1 VGRGRPAAG
10 LTAVLDYRTGRADV
24 PADRPRGPVDLVIPV
39 YGAAD
44 FFRRCLSTVLAH
56 TDLRRHRLVVVL
68 DGPGQEESRQ
78 ALAGAPA
85 GANVLVLENAER
97 RGFVA
102 SVNRGMAASARDV
115 VLLNSDTEVTAGWL
129 DKLQDAAYSH
139 PAVATV
145 TPFSNDATLCSLPRS
160 FAANALPAG
169 LDPDAF
175 GRIVEERSRR
185 EYPRIPT
192 GVGVCLYIKRR
203 ALEAVGPFDEAR
215 FGLGYGE
222 ESDFCARALGAG
234 FVHVL
239 DDATFVYHAG
249 RRSFGPSREARLR
262 QAARVMRRLHPA
274 YMPTIAAFMR
284 EDPLRPARERVSEG
298 LRPPRRPLGPGLP
311 ASVVHLVHGW
321 PPWNSAGTEV
331 YARGLALRQARD
343 REVAV
348 FARIAD
354 PGRPLGEA
362 TELVDGGA
370 RVRLVVNNFTQRD
383 PLSRNAIA
391 DGRLRADFAR
401 FLDEQKPALVHV
413 HHLAGHAASLVAA
426 IRARRLPFV
435 FQVQDWWEPCAR
447 TNLLLPSREPCAGP
461 AAGKC
466 SRCLPLTGLPPSA
479 LTNRSL
485 YRWRWRVLRRALRDA
500 DAVVMGSRFI
510 ADSYRDLG
518 WLPEGARVIPYGV
531 ETAAARVARRE
542 LSPPLRFAVIG
553 SIMPHKGVHVAVEAF
568 RGLDPERATLDVW
581 GDVDILPEY
590 TRELQAAASPAVR
603 FRGRFAEAEKDS
615 VYAGI
620 DVLVVPSLG
629 LESFGLVVHEAFD
642 RGVPVLASR
651 RGALIEALEGEE
663 RGALFAPGHA
673 GELRALVLGLCER
686 PERVARWSE
695 AASRARVKTM
705 DAHALEIDGV
715 YRETLGRRP

>member
-1 VGRGRPAAG
+1 MR
-10 LTAVLDYRTGRADV
+10 AVLEYRTGRPDV
-24 PADRPRGPVDLVIPV
+24 PADRARGPLDVVVPV
-39 YGAAD
+39 YGAAA

-56 TDLRRHRLVVVL
+56 TDLGRHRLVVVL

-78 ALAGAPA
+78 ALGRVPA
-85 GANVLVLENAER
+85 GANLVVLENAER

-102 SVNRGMAASARDV
+102 SVNTGMAASDRDV
-115 VLLNSDTEVTAGWL
+115 VLLNSDTEVTARWL
-129 DKLQDAAYSH
+129 EKLQAAAYSD

-169 LDPDAF
+169 LDVDGF
-175 GRIVEERSRR
+175 GRVVEERSRR

-192 GVGVCLYIKRR
+192 GVGVCLYIKRKVLD
-203 ALEAVGPFDEAR
+203 AIGAFDEAR

-222 ESDFCARALGAG
+222 ESDFCARALEAG

-239 DDATFVYHAG
+239 DDATFVFHAG
-249 RRSFGPSREARLR
+249 RRSFGASREVRARR
-262 QAARVMRRLHPA
+262 AARVMRRLHPG

-284 EDPLRPARERVSEG
+284 EDPLLAARDRVREG
-298 LRPPRRPLGPGLP
+298 LRPPRRPLAPDLP
-311 ASVVHLVHGW
+311 RSVVHLVHGW

-362 TELVDGGA
+362 TELLDGGA
-370 RVRLVVNNFTQRD
+370 RVRLLVNNFTQRD
-383 PLSRNAIA
+383 PLSRNALR
-391 DGRLRADFAR
+391 DPRLRADFER
-401 FLDEQKPALVHV
+401 FLDEQRPALVHV

-447 TNLLLPSREPCAGP
+447 TNLLLPSRELCAGP
-461 AAGKC
+461 GPGKC
-466 SRCLPLTGLPPSA
+466 ARCLPLTSLPPAA

-485 YRWRWRVLRRALRDA
+485 YLWRGRVLRRALEAA

-518 WLPEGARVIPYGV
+518 WLPRSARVIPYGV
-531 ETAAARVARRE
+531 ETAGGAKSPRRAPS
-542 LSPPLRFAVIG
+542 LPLRFAVIG

-581 GDVDILPEY
+581 GDATILPAY

-603 FRGRFAEAEKDS
+603 FRGRFAEAEKDAI
-615 VYAGI
+615 YAGI
-620 DVLVVPSLG
+620 DVLIVPSLG
-629 LESFGLVVHEAFD
+629 LESFGLVVHEALD
-642 RGVPVLASR
+642 HGVGVLASR
-651 RGALIEALEGEE
+651 RGALIEALDGGE
-663 RGALFAPGHA
+663 RGALFTPGRA
-673 GELRALVLGLCER
+673 DELRALLDGLCQR

-695 AASRARVKTM
+695 AASSAAVKTM
-705 DAHALEIDGV
+705 DAHAVEMDGV
-715 YRETLGRRP
+715 YREALARRRP

>member
-1 VGRGRPAAG
+1 MRP
-10 LTAVLDYRTGRADV
+10 VLDYRTGRPDV
-24 PADRPRGPVDLVIPV
+24 PADRPRGPVDIIVPV
-39 YGAAD
+39 YGAAAE
-44 FFRRCLSTVLAH
+44 FRRCLSSVLAH
-56 TDLRRHRLVVVL
+56 TDLARHRLVVVL
-68 DGPGQEESRQ
+68 DGPRQEDARQ
-78 ALAGAPA
+78 ALGQVPA
-85 GANVLVLENAER
+85 GSNLLVLENAQR

-102 SVNRGMAASARDV
+102 SVNKGMAASDRDV
-115 VLLNSDTEVTAGWL
+115 VLLNSDTEVIARWL
-129 DKLQDAAYSH
+129 DKLQDAAYSD

-145 TPFSNDATLCSLPRS
+145 TPFSNDATLCSLPRP

-169 LDPDAF
+169 LDVDGF
-175 GRIVEERSRR
+175 GRVVEERSRR

-192 GVGVCLYIKRR
+192 GVGVCLYIKRKVLD
-203 ALEAVGPFDEAR
+203 AIGAFDEAR

-222 ESDFCARALGAG
+222 ESDFCARALAAG

-249 RRSFGPSREARLR
+249 RRSFGASREARAR
-262 QAARVMRRLHPA
+262 RAARVMRRLHPA

-284 EDPLRPARERVSEG
+284 EDPLRAARDRVGEA
-298 LRPPRRPLGPGLP
+298 LRPPRGPLAPGLP
-311 ASVVHLVHGW
+311 GSVVHLVHGW

-354 PGRPLGEA
+354 AGRPLGEV
-362 TELVDGGA
+362 TELLDGGA
-370 RVRLVVNNFTQRD
+370 RVRLLVNNFTQRD
-383 PLSRNAIA
+383 PFSRNALG
-391 DGRLRADFAR
+391 DRRLRADFGR
-401 FLDEQKPALVHV
+401 FLDEQRPALVHV
-413 HHLAGHAASLVAA
+413 HHLAGHAASLVGA

-447 TNLLLPSREPCAGP
+447 TNLLLPSRELCAGP
-461 AAGKC
+461 APGKC
-466 SRCLPLTGLPPSA
+466 SRCLPLTGVPPAA

-485 YRWRWRVLRRALRDA
+485 YLWRWRVLRRALEAA

-510 ADSYRDLG
+510 AESYRELG
-518 WLPEGARVIPYGV
+518 WLPASARVIPYGV
-531 ETAAARVARRE
+531 ESAAVKAPRRAPS
-542 LSPPLRFAVIG
+542 LPLRFAVIG

-568 RGLDPERATLDVW
+568 RGLGPERGTLDVW
-581 GDVDILPEY
+581 GDAAILPAY
-590 TRELQAAASPAVR
+590 TRELEGAASPAVR
-603 FRGRFAEAEKDS
+603 FRGRFAEADKDA

-620 DVLVVPSLG
+620 DVLIVPSLG
-629 LESFGLVVHEAFD
+629 LESFGLVVHEAVA

-651 RGALIEALEGEE
+651 RGALVEALEGEE
-663 RGALFAPGHA
+663 RGAPFTPGRA
-673 GELRALVLGLCER
+673 DELRALVDGLCER

-695 AASRARVKTM
+695 AASRTAVKTM

-715 YRETLGRRP
+715 YREALAGRRP